1 MVKRLPWAVLALA
14 VAVLAC
20 KFGSTPPPP
29 VPVSDE
35 AAQELQQG
43 VATAVQQAI
52 DTGNLTLEVTES
64 QITSAVVLA
73 LQQRSDIPINDLQ
86 IHLRDEQVQ
95 LSGTASQQGLELP
108 VQIVIKVGVQD
119 CKPKVEIVSASA
131 GPLPIP
137 EDQLSGFIPMV
148 ETVITNLMTS
158 STVSNL
164 CLLSVSVGD
173 GVMTVTGQVPK

>member
-1 MVKRLPWAVLALA
+1 MVKRLPWAILALMLA
-14 VAVLAC
+14 ALAC
-20 KFGSTPPPP
+20 HLGKTPPPT
-29 VPVSDE
+29 VAVSNE

-52 DTGNLTLEVTES
+52 NTGTLTLEVTES
-64 QITSAVVLA
+64 QITSAVVVA
-73 LQQRSDIPINDLQ
+73 LQQKSDLPISDLQ

-95 LSGTASQQGLELP
+95 MSGTASQQGLQLP
-108 VQIVIKVGVQD
+108 VEIKIKVGVQD

-137 EDQLSGFIPMV
+137 EEQLSGFIPMV
-148 ETVITNLMTS
+148 EGIITNLITS

-164 CLLSVSVGD
+164 CLLSVSIGD
-173 GVMTVTGQVPK
+173 GTMTITGQVP